1 VCVSRDSRSPVAA
14 PERQAGSPNLR
25 LLAARMILPLGARRR
40 EIERLFA
47 RTAAAFG
54 SPVPPPRARGAAGR
68 LREYAL
74 FTRDSAEEALDGGG
88 NLRALDGRLFG
99 AALALGRG
107 YRHRLRVRGTR
118 DAMAAA
124 RLIYR
129 GLGIDFRGSV
139 EGKVVIRRCASAAV
153 YTPRVCALISAL
165 DRGLLAGLTGGGVLE
180 FRQRITEGA
189 DSCRACF
196 TQGKT

>member
-1 VCVSRDSRSPVAA
+1 
-14 PERQAGSPNLR
+14 
-25 LLAARMILPLGARRR
+25 MILPLGARRG

-54 SPVPPPRARGAAGR
+54 SPVPPPRTRGAGGR

-74 FTRDSAEEALDGGG
+74 FTRDSAEEALGGKG
-88 NLRALDGRLFG
+88 NLRALDNRLFG
-99 AALALGRG
+99 AALALGSG
-107 YRHRLRVRGTR
+107 YRLRLRVRGTR

-129 GLGIDFRGSV
+129 GLGIDFRGSA
-139 EGKVVIRRCASAAV
+139 EGKVVIRRCAFAAV

-196 TQGKT
+196 TEGKR

>member
-1 VCVSRDSRSPVAA
+1 VRVSRDPRGPVGASEHHA
-14 PERQAGSPNLR
+14 RGPNLR
-25 LLAARMILPLGARRR
+25 LLAARLILPPGERRR

-47 RTAAAFG
+47 RTAAVFG
-54 SPVPPPRARGAAGR
+54 SRVPPRRTRSASGR

-74 FTRDSAEEALDGGG
+74 FTRNSAEEALGAGGD
-88 NLRALDGRLFG
+88 LQALDSRLFA
-99 AALALGRG
+99 AALALGG
-107 YRHRLRVRGTR
+107 SYRLRLKVRGTK

-129 GLGIDFRGSV
+129 GLGIDFRGSTD
-139 EGKVVIRRCASAAV
+139 GSVVVRRCAFAKF

-165 DRGLLAGLTGGGVLE
+165 DRGLLAGLAGGGVLE

-196 TQGKT
+196 KEGAR

>member
-1 VCVSRDSRSPVAA
+1 VRVSRDRRRPSDT
-14 PERQAGSPNLR
+14 RQPRGPNPR
-25 LLAARMILPLGARRR
+25 LLAARVILPLGARRR

-54 SPVPPPRARGAAGR
+54 SAVPPPNARGADGR

-74 FTRDSAEEALDGGG
+74 FTRDRAEAALG
-88 NLRALDGRLFG
+88 NRGDLQALEGRLFG
-99 AALALGRG
+99 AALALGSG
-107 YRHRLRVRGTR
+107 YRLRLKLRGTR

-129 GLGIDFRGSV
+129 GLDIDFRGSA
-139 EGKVVIRRCASAAV
+139 EGNVVIRRCAFAAV
-153 YTPRVCALISAL
+153 YTPLVCALVSAL
-165 DRGLLAGLTGGGVLE
+165 DRGLLAGLTGGAVLE

-189 DSCRACF
+189 SSCRACLA
-196 TQGKT
+196 GLV

>member
-1 VCVSRDSRSPVAA
+1 VRQAGSQRREVAA
-14 PERQAGSPNLR
+14 TVRQAGSPNLR

-68 LREYAL
+68 LREYAC
-74 FTRDSAEEALDGGG
+74 FTRDSAEEALEGRG
-88 NLRALDGRLFG
+88 NLPALESRLFG
-99 AALALGRG
+99 AALALGSG
-107 YRHRLRVRGTR
+107 YRLRLKVRGTR

-129 GLGIDFRGSV
+129 GLGIDFRGSA
-139 EGKVVIRRCASAAV
+139 EGNVVIRRCAFAPV
-153 YTPRVCALISAL
+153 YTPRICALVSAL
-165 DRGLLAGLTGGGVLE
+165 DRGLLAGLAGGGVLE

-196 TQGKT
+196 MEGT

>member
-1 VCVSRDSRSPVAA
+1 MRVSHDRRAVGVPA
-14 PERQAGSPNLR
+14 RQAGGPNLR
-25 LLAARMILPLGARRR
+25 LLAAHVILTLGARRR

-54 SPVPPPRARGAAGR
+54 SPVPPRRTRGARGR

-74 FTRDSAEEALDGGG
+74 FTRDSAEEALGGGG
-88 NLRALDGRLFG
+88 NLPALDRRLFR
-99 AALALGRG
+99 AAQALGG
-107 YRHRLRVRGTR
+107 DYRCRLRVRDTR

-129 GLGIDFRGSV
+129 GLGIDFRGSAD
-139 EGKVVIRRCASAAV
+139 GQVVIRRCAFAQV
-153 YTPRVCALISAL
+153 YAPRVCALVSAL
-165 DRGLLAGLTGGGVLE
+165 DRGLLAGLTGGGELE

-189 DSCRACF
+189 DACRACF
-196 TQGKT
+196 TEAIQ

>member
-1 VCVSRDSRSPVAA
+1 
-14 PERQAGSPNLR
+14 LR
-25 LLAARMILPLGARRR
+25 ILAARIVLPLGARRR

-54 SPVPPPRARGAAGR
+54 SPVPSPRTHGASGR

-74 FTRDSAEEALDGGG
+74 FTRERAEEALSGRGD
-88 NLRALDGRLFG
+88 LQTLDSRLFG
-99 AALALGRG
+99 AALALGSG
-107 YRHRLRVRGTR
+107 YRLRLKVRGAR

-129 GLGIDFRGSV
+129 GLGIDFRGSATV
-139 EGKVVIRRCASAAV
+139 GEVVIRRCAFAAV
-153 YTPRVCALISAL
+153 YTPRVCALVSAL
-165 DRGLLAGLTGGGVLE
+165 DRGLLAGLTGGGLLE

-196 TQGKT
+196 TEGQR